1 LSITSVAAP
10 LPATKWRGWFTR
22 WLDMRAIVAGVGVGV
37 ACAACG
43 ARPAASRAVPRPA
56 VASTPM
62 PARVDAGSASDEVGD
77 GGACAVAASLPM
89 RVAGH
94 NAPVRLLVCELGE
107 QHPCGD
113 ERAADGFV
121 LRDRRADLVLDRVG
135 DPVTTTL
142 ATWQDSWQRGGAW
155 TLIGVLVAPGGEG
168 AMVVK
173 GESSGPS
180 PDLAGVDSVVRVMAV
195 RGGVWEVVHQTE
207 APVVDPR
214 LSADG
219 RVLTVDTC
227 DDGDGA
233 TFELRWDGQAVRAT
247 L

>member
-1 LSITSVAAP
+1 
-10 LPATKWRGWFTR
+10 
-22 WLDMRAIVAGVGVGV
+22 MRAIVAGVGVGI

-43 ARPAASRAVPRPA
+43 ARPVASRVVPRSIA
-56 VASTPM
+56 VASTPT
-62 PARVDAGSASDEVGD
+62 PAHVDAGSATPDEV
-77 GGACAVAASLPM
+77 GACAVMASLSM
-89 RVAGH
+89 RVAGR

-107 QHPCGD
+107 QHPYGD

-155 TLIGVLVAPGGEG
+155 TLVGVLVAPGGEG

-173 GESSGPS
+173 GESNRPS
-180 PDLAGVDSVVRVMAV
+180 PDLVGVDSVLRVMAV

-207 APVVDPR
+207 APVVYPR

-233 TFELRWDGQAVRAT
+233 TFELRWDGQAVRTT